1 MTTESDLIDR
11 VASRFELSTDDVER
25 VFIAHGVEPRP
36 VRAEPRSIR
45 LIRLQVVGERTGN
58 VAPGPIDRTFEF
70 SCGVTVI
77 SGPNLCGKTSILE
90 LVTLMM
96 RGRSNDLQVDVR
108 QWLRRVSL
116 DLLVNGQPIGLRV
129 SFPPGSADLETGMIL
144 SGPLEALAMAG
155 ASPAEIPPKV
165 TVLASAAAEDD
176 WEAAVA
182 SLMLRRLGLEEVLIF
197 TSVGGDDRGRINR
210 HGWAAYFGAIYPP
223 AAANRVVLGTTAAS
237 GLAIRLLQVFLDL
250 PAAAL
255 RARVHA
261 TVQALETDHR
271 ILQRRR
277 ENAAAGTA
285 ARRADAERALA
296 DAQTVLAEIDAR
308 KPAED
313 LTALAE
319 LSASLSARFVEQ
331 RQEAERARSAWEA
344 AKKARI
350 SDERTLL
357 NLQETAAA
365 RAVFRGLDPVACPRC
380 ETSIDDSRRQNELA
394 TNSCAVCAHPLPEGD
409 KEEDE
414 RLIQEAEDALN
425 ASRRAEEVLA
435 GAVEATSRDLE
446 TAHAAVDEVDVRL
459 RAALAARTVADR
471 AQAELAVAAARG
483 ALDALQVDETVAE
496 EPMALKVLRGTDAE
510 LDRDLKDASA
520 SIYADLS
527 EQVTALAIR
536 FGITEIDR
544 IVVKGN
550 ATMDIY
556 KGGAGSSVFSQ
567 QSAGERLRLRYA
579 LLVALLRVAHDNTM
593 AGHPGLL
600 LLDSLKAEEVQDQ
613 DAQQLLRGLV
623 EIAGEVSALQV
634 IATTA
639 GDQLASTVEGVA
651 ATITPLE
658 GTKVLF

>member
-1 MTTESDLIDR
+1 MTTESALIDR
-11 VASRFELSTDDVER
+11 VASRCDLSTDDVER
-25 VFIAHGVEPRP
+25 IFIAHGVAPSP
-36 VRAEPRSIR
+36 VRAAPRSTQ
-45 LIRLQVVGERTGN
+45 LIRLHVVGERIGH

-70 SCGVTVI
+70 DCGVTVI

-108 QWLRRVSL
+108 QWLRYVSL
-116 DLLVNGQPIGLRV
+116 DLLINGQPIGMRV
-129 SFPPGSADLETGMIL
+129 SFPPGSADLERGMIL
-144 SGPLEALAMAG
+144 SGPLEALAIAG
-155 ASPAEIPPKV
+155 HSPAEIPSGI
-165 TVLASAAAEDD
+165 TVLASAAEEDD

-182 SLMLRRLGLEEVLIF
+182 SLMLSRLALEEVLIF

-237 GLAIRLLQVFLDL
+237 GLPIRLLQVFLDL
-250 PAAAL
+250 PGAAL

-261 TVQALETDHR
+261 TVQALEKEHQ

-277 ENAAAGTA
+277 ENATAGTA
-285 ARRADAERALA
+285 GRRAQAERVLADAER
-296 DAQTVLAEIDAR
+296 VLAEVDAR
-308 KPAED
+308 NPAED
-313 LTALAE
+313 LTALAD
-319 LSASLSARFVEQ
+319 LSAKLSARFVEQ
-331 RQEAERARSAWEA
+331 RQEAERATTAWEA

-350 SDERTLL
+350 SDERILL
-357 NLQETAAA
+357 NLQESTAA
-365 RAVFRGLDPVACPRC
+365 RKVFRGLDPVACPRC
-380 ETSIDDSRRQNELA
+380 ETSIDDGRRQNEQQ
-394 TNSCAVCAHPLPEGD
+394 TNSCAVCAHPLPEQD
-409 KEEDE
+409 TEEDE
-414 RLIQEAEDALN
+414 RLIQEAEAALS

-435 GAVEATSRDLE
+435 GTVDAISRDLE
-446 TAHAAVDEVDVRL
+446 TAHAAVDDVDVRL
-459 RAALAARTVADR
+459 RAALAARTMADR

-483 ALDALQVDETVAE
+483 ALDALQVGETVTE
-496 EPMALKVLRGTDAE
+496 EPLVLKVLRGTEVE
-510 LDRDLKDASA
+510 LDRDLRDASA

-536 FGITEIDR
+536 FGITEIDGV
-544 IVVKGN
+544 VVKGN

-556 KGGAGSSVFSQ
+556 KGGADSSPFGQ

-579 LLVALLRVAHDNTM
+579 LLVALLRVAHDHKM

-600 LLDSLKAEEVQDQ
+600 LLDSLKAEEVQDE

-639 GDQLASTVEGVA
+639 DAQLASAVEGVA